1 MMEKSSLSEAL
12 KLMRAYHDVSQSD
25 LANDLGIS
33 RSYLSEV
40 ESGRKQPSLDLLKLY
55 STRFEVP
62 LSAIML
68 FSETVESGA
77 VAERV
82 RKVSTV
88 AALKFLNWVKDARE
102 RRAAVGKKVA

>member
-1 MMEKSSLSEAL
+1 
-12 KLMRAYHDVSQSD
+12 
-25 LANDLGIS
+25 
-33 RSYLSEV
+33 
-40 ESGRKQPSLDLLKLY
+40 
-55 STRFEVP
+55 
-62 LSAIML
+62 ML